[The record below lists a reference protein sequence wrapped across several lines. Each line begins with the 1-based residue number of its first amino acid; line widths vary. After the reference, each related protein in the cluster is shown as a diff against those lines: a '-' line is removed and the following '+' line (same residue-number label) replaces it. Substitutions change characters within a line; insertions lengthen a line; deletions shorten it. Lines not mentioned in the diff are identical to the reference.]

1 MTNYLDVG
9 VFRDYCRYT
18 EHFTRC
24 FTPDAT
30 SFTPVSTL
38 SGDSIPDDPRVQRAL
53 ALAYAFNGDSC
64 ENLNRLLKSNC
75 DDVCFQLYAYLSCK
89 VEDAESYILFSQRAT
104 IDELCVVAMAIEE
117 RKILKIDPVEYYYGT
132 DEEKINELEVK
143 RAVQREQIL
152 FRSESIYALQKA
164 AREFVYND
172 KSLLMS
178 QQFLTICQLGSYDS
192 KEELSRMWCTCLNGS
207 LKEHSRAA
215 RFFWSWGITFTKLL
229 QMIRECSYLDYAS
242 LLTST
247 LFRKCSPWT
256 DSERDSLQALRYISA
271 CDPIEH
277 LYNYEWA
284 YKNLRN
290 SVKIDVFAVYVTYTT
305 AIERLQLLRPDDRRR
320 AIAKSF
326 ALAGKISNVI
336 QDAFPKETAGIFK
349 SYDRDL
355 LDLWKSMLPNI
366 PFEYDRRY
374 VQEYLCKLDDLSTGI
389 QFIAE
394 DTLPIFCK
402 HLDNPAVIEAVTSW
416 CIEMNKYFLLSDC
429 HEYFDSDV
437 QENIC
442 AQASLIAIGRYPD
455 IPVDADVVGIAVP
468 LQPYAIKY
476 GYKFE
481 ALNQE
486 QQEFLSKALDL
497 GTVYPEKELV
507 SLTKSC
513 LRKCHDPRVL
523 KYALQYGKSYM
534 RQIAHYF
541 VELDGNELLFEKETV
556 CTPEYVFVKRGQTLE
571 EARYYRGRTF
581 KRTRPISQKFSDATL
596 DFFKWCGTDKYNVT
610 VPKNAKPSDFGKI
623 YVEQCLM
630 IAGCNFDLWPVE
642 LLQTFNMMKHF
653 TPECVTIPADVL
665 NAISQPADMEHV
677 VANLN
682 RHPIEWYQQYDGYC
696 DLLLYDFDWDESSV
710 TARDEIFESG
720 ASTKNELYLTIC
732 RQSGYAYAI
741 DHINK
746 IWK

>member
-9 VFRDYCRYT
+9 VFLDYYRYT

-24 FTPDAT
+24 FASNAT
-30 SFTPVSTL
+30 SLTPVTTL

-64 ENLNRLLKSNC
+64 ENLNRLLKVNC

-89 VEDAESYILFSQRAT
+89 IEGVRDYILFSQRT
-104 IDELCVVAMAIEE
+104 TMDELCVVAMAIENQ
-117 RKILKIDPVEYYYGT
+117 KILKIDPVEYYYGA
-132 DEEKINELEVK
+132 DEKKINEFEAK
-143 RAVQREQIL
+143 KAVQQEQIL

-172 KSLLMS
+172 KSLLTS
-178 QQFLTICQLGSYDS
+178 QQFLEICNLGNYNS
-192 KEELSRMWCTCLNGS
+192 KEELSRMWCTCINGS

-215 RFFWSWGITFTKLL
+215 RFFWSWGITLTKLL
-229 QMIRECSYLDYAS
+229 QMIRECRCINYSS
-242 LLTST
+242 LLAST
-247 LFRKCSPWT
+247 LFSKCSPWT
-256 DSERDSLQALRYISA
+256 DSEKDSLRDLKHISA
-271 CDPIEH
+271 CNPIEH

-290 SVKIDVFAVYVTYTT
+290 AVKIDVFAVYLTYTT

-326 ALAGKISNVI
+326 AIAGKTSDVI

-349 SYDRDL
+349 SYDKDL
-355 LDLWKSMLPNI
+355 IDLWKSMLPDI

-374 VQEYLCKLDDLSTGI
+374 MKEYLCKLDDLSAAT

-402 HLDNPAVIEAVTSW
+402 HLDDPAVIEAVTSW
-416 CIEMNKYFLLSDC
+416 CIHKNKYYLLSDYY
-429 HEYFDSDV
+429 EYFDSDV
-437 QENIC
+437 RENIC

-455 IPVDADVVGIAVP
+455 IPVDTDIVGIAVP
-468 LQPYAIKY
+468 LQPYAVKY

-481 ALNQE
+481 ALSQE

-497 GTVYPEKELV
+497 ETMYSEKELI

-513 LRKCHDPRVL
+513 LRKCRDPRVL
-523 KYALQYGKSYM
+523 KYVLQYGKSYM
-534 RQIAHYF
+534 RQIVHYF
-541 VELDGNELLFEKETV
+541 VDLNEDELLFEKEIV
-556 CTPEYVFVKRGQTLE
+556 CTPEYVFVKRGQSLE

-581 KRTRPISQKFSDATL
+581 ERTRPLGQKFSDITL
-596 DFFKWCGTDKYNVT
+596 DFYEWCGTDRYDVT

-630 IAGCNFDLWPVE
+630 IAGCDFDLWPEE
-642 LLQTFNMMKHF
+642 LLQTFNTMKHF
-653 TPECVTIPADVL
+653 TPECVTIPPDVL
-665 NAISQPADMEHV
+665 NAMSQPMDMKHV
-677 VANLN
+677 VANLK
-682 RHPIEWYQQYDGYC
+682 RHPIEWYQQYEGYC
-696 DLLLYDFDWDESSV
+696 DLLLYDFDWDESSI

-720 ASTKNELYLTIC
+720 VSTKKELFLTMHH
-732 RQSGYAYAI
+732 QSGYVCAI

-746 IWK
+746 IWC